1 MKNLLQQHLFTYI
14 TTELKPEITIP
25 SGSQLLNT
33 IEVPKSNVI
42 GNSELFV
49 YRIKKVKNPP
59 EHVIG
64 GSLTGSQVFSLI
76 LKEETIGVP
85 VYKMVINEDHFMLHP
100 ITKEMLSE
108 YDTEE
113 LEENHLRRELDRVF
127 VAHQGYRGS
136 RIVTKGKRSKRKHI
150 VIKFEW
156 DRNRLKPKNLMR
168 VQTDAN
174 YMIGLSR
181 DILKYVASPYYA
193 SAKKRGLYY
202 EIRLDY
208 YKVKEAFGKYGEV
221 K

>member
-85 VYKMVINEDHFMLHP
+85 VYKMVIKEDHFMLHP
-100 ITKEMLSE
+100 ITKEMISE

-127 VAHQGYRGS
+127 VSHQGYRGS
-136 RIVTKGKRSKRKHI
+136 RIITKGKRSKRKSVI
-150 VIKFEW
+150 VRFEW
-156 DRNRLKPKNLMR
+156 DRNRLRPYNISH
-168 VQTDAN
+168 VQMDAL
-174 YMIGLSR
+174 YMAELTK
-181 DILKYVASPYYA
+181 DLLKYIKIPMDVR
-193 SAKKRGLYY
+193 AKKRGLYY

-208 YKVKEAFGKYGEV
+208 NMVVDIHGKTQEV